1 MKNVLRAVA
10 GIALLSVAACTS
22 DGVGPSGSGLL
33 EVQLSGGVAQPSLS
47 QDGISMAPPGSENIA
62 SATIEIGAVE
72 LVTACADSSAQ
83 DDSTGDGDGD
93 CEFVTVTD
101 SAGAFDLMDFQN
113 GLNASLGT
121 ATVPA
126 GTYTQIRLHVLS
138 ASVTLVDGVTF
149 PDSSS
154 TADLIVP
161 SGAQSGIKINLSDD
175 DDEPG
180 LTVGEGEFVVLL
192 ELDVSRNFV
201 LTGPPGSPLKCLFTP
216 VVRQV
221 TGE

>member
-22 DGVGPSGSGLL
+22 DGVGPSGSGLV

-72 LVTACADSSAQ
+72 LVTAC
-83 DDSTGDGDGD
+83 GDGDGD

-113 GLNASLGT
+113 GLNASLGI

-149 PDSSS
+149 PDGAS

-201 LTGPPGSPLKCLFTP
+201 LTGPPGSPLRCLFTP